1 MARFSKALLTA
12 EGKGSTSLDALASIS
27 TMPQITEEE
36 RNFESP
42 ILSSSTSSQP
52 SSTTSPSPVETPTVV
67 SPSTIKGCYC
77 QMGSVVRALLILFGI
92 LSIAGGVGFWVY
104 DQHIADESLF
114 KSVKQDVSD
123 FRHFRNGRAREF
135 NVSGSTNPPS
145 SSSPFPL
152 TTTQEPQEF
161 LTPKILLTTTM
172 YATGAQTTTNIPG
185 HQSTTTPPESTTF
198 FVEGLTLDIFIWD
211 STPPTTTTLAETTPR
226 TLDESFTVLATT
238 AIPLTATT
246 ETTEARLKVESD
258 SLSIST
264 PMPLISPLYVP
275 NIPTTIKNPSNFRD
289 LNITVSIYDPINF
302 YNNEGHVTIV
312 PSSGHSN
319 PDPLFTPKLN
329 PPKINYPTIQTYTVG
344 HNGGVKATS
353 SVSSSSS
360 IAFTKPSLI
369 RPSRRPFEDS
379 KPSIEIEE
387 LFHTFKRP
395 SLEPSSNKPFIRPTS
410 VFRTGS
416 LERITTLSNGLIEV
430 DGGIDEVKFD
440 RVSAEPTAEALETF
454 KVLPGNQGSEATETI
469 VGSTTISNNFFA
481 DDEGNVKAT
490 GLVTVERGTAVEN
503 GITTVHTSRVFGTSV
518 DGQYAQIIQSTSKVF
533 KDDVQATPGPEE
545 GLSTGNVEQ
554 IDESQSSRPY
564 GGRRSSRLFHLKNSK
579 RKMMKKKRKLLL
591 PQKLLHKNADSREDR
606 SSRFGGIKN
615 KKEKKTETSSRPSS
629 YKRSHFSSG
638 RHKLRNRGGTTIPP
652 TTTQSSEDLQAQP
665 SSTREVSVEKNSY
678 STRKRIRPN
687 RFRNRFS
694 SKFGKNK
701 KETTTTT
708 PNTTTTTTTTT
719 TESYKRK
726 SSYKSNRK
734 SLQVEDKTSPLGIKK
749 FNRFNRPNLRKS
761 LLSKILGKNGGKVEN
776 YANQDGS
783 DGPEGEEIPTE
794 KQDQEVE
801 TYEEEEKKNEY
812 ESSAKLSEDIY
823 DDDVFVGDEL
833 EEEEY
838 SYEEEPKSLSS
849 FKREKDANLYEKEEE
864 ISPID
869 SNSIYPSDP
878 LQTTLKVSTEYPEDS
893 AYLLQV
899 ATIRSPYSFD
909 IDDDSSPLPNRN
921 PSLHLRTSLLPPFLL
936 QYFHLFSHL
945 DGSLETLPAV
955 TYHLAATNGPTPPLK
970 TVTETYS
977 TTELMLKTS
986 ILPIIIDGST
996 KYHSL
1001 VQSYFVT
1008 RMVEAVKTLPPM
1020 EAYEFIPTKA
1030 FTDFSNVLDE
1040 AGSEKREHLLPGEL
1054 EFSDQDQYSLEGPQ
1068 EVRVRPPPGFKDDLK
1083 LIGSKF
1089 DPVESMEKKNNPE
1102 ISQLKNDDEPTLK
1115 QPSHP
1120 LQSSISQNPFGVN
1133 PFNPFGLPQAN
1144 PTSAT
1149 PGLSSFNPLG
1159 SFTPD
1164 QLRQLALF
1172 QYFNNPFNLAGYGAF
1187 NQQAQPRPPQ
1197 PQPKPIIKTE
1207 TIYETNTIPIILGNK
1222 QIFTTLTRAVGV
1234 TTLTEYEKSEQQ
1246 ATALPPSPP
1255 AIGNPILNPFQ
1266 QPQANVGF
1274 TVTSSAVIQETTVP
1288 SLVTK
1293 ELRII
1298 FRNTPTVTTLTSST
1312 MVATQVTS
1320 YVTKTVPIGGGAT
1333 LNPLAA
1339 FLG

>member
-1 MARFSKALLTA
+1 MIQSLVIICLL
-12 EGKGSTSLDALASIS
+12 
-27 TMPQITEEE
+27 
-36 RNFESP
+36 
-42 ILSSSTSSQP
+42 
-52 SSTTSPSPVETPTVV
+52 
-67 SPSTIKGCYC
+67 
-77 QMGSVVRALLILFGI
+77 
-92 LSIAGGVGFWVY
+92 
-104 DQHIADESLF
+104 
-114 KSVKQDVSD
+114 
-123 FRHFRNGRAREF
+123 
-135 NVSGSTNPPS
+135 
-145 SSSPFPL
+145 
-152 TTTQEPQEF
+152 
-161 LTPKILLTTTM
+161 
-172 YATGAQTTTNIPG
+172 
-185 HQSTTTPPESTTF
+185 
-198 FVEGLTLDIFIWD
+198 
-211 STPPTTTTLAETTPR
+211 
-226 TLDESFTVLATT
+226 
-238 AIPLTATT
+238 
-246 ETTEARLKVESD
+246 
-258 SLSIST
+258 
-264 PMPLISPLYVP
+264 
-275 NIPTTIKNPSNFRD
+275 
-289 LNITVSIYDPINF
+289 
-302 YNNEGHVTIV
+302 
-312 PSSGHSN
+312 
-319 PDPLFTPKLN
+319 
-329 PPKINYPTIQTYTVG
+329 
-344 HNGGVKATS
+344 GGVKATS

-564 GGRRSSRLFHLKNSK
+564 GGRRSSRLFRKNNSAINDFKNRLKN
-579 RKMMKKKRKLLL
+579 RFKKFKKENDEKETETFAAPKTT
-591 PQKLLHKNADSREDR
+591 PQNADSREDR

-823 DDDVFVGDEL
+823 DDDAFVGDEL

-909 IDDDSSPLPNRN
+909 IDDGKKSTRFITVTRTFTSDMASEIESTTYSKKSIGSSVVISPSKTLPLFQTETIPAPENILTSSV
-921 PSLHLRTSLLPPFLL
+921 PPPVLSSL
-936 QYFHLFSHL
+936 SHL